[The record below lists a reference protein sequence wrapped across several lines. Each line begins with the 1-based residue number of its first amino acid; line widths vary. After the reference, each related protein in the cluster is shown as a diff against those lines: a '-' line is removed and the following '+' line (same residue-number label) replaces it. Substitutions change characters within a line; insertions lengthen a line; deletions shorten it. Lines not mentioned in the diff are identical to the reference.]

1 MICNNLCSEAMPVG
15 YANCKK
21 QTRKAGIKSI
31 GIMPCTEAGNVNLFD
46 VADVITAVE
55 AGIIVM
61 LPVGIGSK
69 PKPTAEKK
77 KLESCQVD
85 KPIGIWNHTLSY
97 KSSYIDAENNTDYDF
112 FNEVIRNANAYRFFW
127 IDCNGQIFFNPDYV
141 ADSTTI
147 HSGLD
152 MVVDGGLDI
161 VEDGTKEVQMYNLDL
176 TFTSSYPIIKGHFI
190 AGMDSALFDTEVA
203 S

>member
-1 MICNNLCSEAMPVG
+1 MICNTLCSESMPTP

-31 GIMPCTEAGNVNLFD
+31 GIMPCDQAGNVNLLD

-55 AGIIVM
+55 NGVIVM
-61 LPVGIGSK
+61 LPIGLGSK
-69 PKPTAEKK
+69 PKPTTEKK
-77 KLESCQVD
+77 KLESCQVE
-85 KPIGIWNHTLSY
+85 KPIGVWNHNIAFKT
-97 KSSYIDAENNTDYDF
+97 SYIDGENNTDYDF
-112 FNEVIRNANAYRFFW
+112 FNEVIKNANAYKFFW
-127 IDCNGQIFFNPDYV
+127 IDCNGQIFINPDYV

-152 MVVDGGLDI
+152 MVVDGGLEI
-161 VEDGTKEVQMYNLDL
+161 VEDGTKEVQVYNLDL
-176 TFTSSYPIIKGHFI
+176 AFTSSYPIIKGIFI
-190 AGMDSALFDTEVA
+190 AGIDSALFDTEVA